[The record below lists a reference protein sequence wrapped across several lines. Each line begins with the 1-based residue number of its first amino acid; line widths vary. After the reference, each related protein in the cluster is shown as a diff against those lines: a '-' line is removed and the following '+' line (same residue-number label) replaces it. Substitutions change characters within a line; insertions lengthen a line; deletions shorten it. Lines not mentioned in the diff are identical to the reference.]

1 MTSVIV
7 HLLIV
12 AAFDN
17 YILREKELLVLPRP
31 AHCQLLRLL
40 SAALPPSASRR
51 PRRPSPRKTEPGNG
65 FRSMK
70 ATHMQFGCKLIT
82 NTHRQS
88 ELPEHPFD
96 GGPGQE
102 RELDLVRGGG

>member
-1 MTSVIV
+1 
-7 HLLIV
+7 
-12 AAFDN
+12 
-17 YILREKELLVLPRP
+17 
-31 AHCQLLRLL
+31 
-40 SAALPPSASRR
+40 
-51 PRRPSPRKTEPGNG
+51 
-65 FRSMK
+65 MK

-102 RELDLVRGGG
+102 GELDLVRGGGGLGGARTIFERI